1 MSVLILHSMLQSQP
15 PLSNAAVPGG
25 SGIRRGVARGQA
37 HVKSPSAHGHHL
49 VYKKKPFLAMPFY
62 VFPAFRVSCSPTPEG
77 EHFFLDKRPESAII
91 MLKLAMRRSAHGSFP
106 VSESSRLVQGNGGEG
121 AHTAPSRS
129 LKASWRCVGGIRC
142 AGYRAVGIIAFPDE
156 KRLAL
161 KSGSGTVTLFT
172 FLRHRLGD
180 FFIPTAYAL
189 KG

>member
-1 MSVLILHSMLQSQP
+1 MSVFILHSMLQSLP
-15 PLSNAAVPGG
+15 PLSNAAVRFGC
-25 SGIRRGVARGQA
+25 GIRRGDARVQA

-161 KSGSGTVTLFT
+161 KSGSGTVTFVHLPQALPEDFLFPV
-172 FLRHRLGD
+172 F
-180 FFIPTAYAL
+180 A